1 MPNEKLDRNEL
12 IASYRAT
19 NPSKS
24 LAKIANI
31 FSDLLGVKLTRQRVD
46 QICRQVARDKTM
58 AGNK

>member
-19 NPSKS
+19 NPCKS